1 MRSWWLGLLL
11 CFASPLWTATT
22 GSSLSTTPMIEPM
35 VATQFPWVLCGDDG
49 SRHVT
54 VRLTGRVLMSEIALL
69 CANQVVSSI
78 SPRVREERLSLQVP
92 ATILS
97 WVIPANQLQQGAYVL
112 RVGERSWNLAA
123 VNRHPSA
130 DKTRLVVAGVAN
142 WPQKADISAMVTR
155 LEGAIEVV
163 VADGFAAVDAFGSG
177 GWEPDIPILVLPRV
191 PSVNSPSTAEIM
203 IKATARLG
211 ATLAQWPK
219 GISWGNIGLPFVIG
233 NDDATQTIARDLSV
247 WQIGTT
253 DCTWWELGLLAPS
266 LTRDKNSHASLLSLC
281 RHLDVPL
288 MLTLGGGAAWWSEP
302 LGNEAGRVVG
312 QIPGT
317 RVLSA
322 TPMGVSRMAMM
333 PWEIVGSLDNSGLL
347 GLMATA
353 TTLDVV
359 WFHADKTDGMAL
371 QWSRSVKEGKM
382 TMHSALDV
390 IESTA
395 LHTRCFPSEPVADSV
410 DLLAARSL
418 ASALS
423 MRQLANMHVRDEDVD
438 LLLAEA
444 TIPQNLQ
451 LLRRL
456 TCVSVVADGP
466 LLKKLTTL
474 PPLVARDLLLRQLA
488 FTPDFDSQPWTAYFA
503 STTDSIAVHAVMRN
517 LDETNK
523 TACRDLLVARV
534 RAQALGQTAIET
546 DALLQHRLM
555 TSVFDATDL
564 SPTLLRPLA
573 IALEPRLDDF
583 TKGPIKRFIERH
595 GATRR

>member
-35 VATQFPWVLCGDDG
+35 VAAPHPWVLCGQDG

-54 VRLTGRVLMSEIALL
+54 VRLTGRVLMSDIALL
-69 CANQVVSSI
+69 CADQAMSSI
-78 SPRVREERLSLQVP
+78 SPSVREERLLHQVP
-92 ATILS
+92 STILS
-97 WVIPANQLQQGAYVL
+97 WVIPANQLQQGAFVL
-112 RVGERSWNLAA
+112 RVGERSWNLVA

-130 DKTRLVVAGVAN
+130 DKTRLVVAGLAN
-142 WPQKADISAMVTR
+142 WPQKADISAMATR

-163 VADGFAAVDAFGSG
+163 VADGFAAVEAFGSG
-177 GWEPDIPILVLPRV
+177 GWETDIPILVMPRI
-191 PSVNSPSTAEIM
+191 PSANRPSSSEIM

-211 ATLAQWPK
+211 ATLTQWPK
-219 GISWGNIGLPFVIG
+219 GVSWGNIGLPFVLG
-233 NDDATQTIARDLSV
+233 NDDATQTIARDLSI

-253 DCTWWELGLLAPS
+253 DCAWWELGLLAPT
-266 LTRDKNSHASLLSLC
+266 LTRDKQSIASLLSLC

-288 MLTLGGGAAWWSEP
+288 ILTLGGGAAWWSEP
-302 LGNEAGRVVG
+302 LGNQAGKVVG
-312 QIPGT
+312 QLPGT

-322 TPMGVSRMAMM
+322 TPMGVSRMAVM
-333 PWEIVGSLDNSGLL
+333 PWEIVGSLDNPGLL
-347 GLMATA
+347 GLMATVSA
-353 TTLDVV
+353 LDVV
-359 WFHADKTDGMAL
+359 WLNADKIDGMAL

-382 TMHSALDV
+382 TVHSAGDV
-390 IESTA
+390 IETTSLYA
-395 LHTRCFPSEPVADSV
+395 RCFPSEPAADSV
-410 DLLAARSL
+410 DLLAARAL
-418 ASALS
+418 ASTLS
-423 MRQLANMHVRDEDVD
+423 MRQLALMHVRDEDVD

-456 TCVSVVADGP
+456 TGVSTVAEGP
-466 LLKKLTTL
+466 LLKNLMTL

-488 FTPDFDSQPWTAYFA
+488 FIADFDSQPWTAYF
-503 STTDSIAVHAVMRN
+503 STTTDSIAIHAVMRD
-517 LDETNK
+517 LDEGKK

-534 RAQALGQTAIET
+534 RAQAFGQTAIES

-573 IALEPRLDDF
+573 VALEPRLNDF